1 MDVIMVRP
9 WMLSSQNGSKHG
21 RHHVRAMDA
30 LFSERNRH
38 GCHHGRVRH
47 TMVKKRVIRPR
58 AEQKRMQ
65 AKGALVSH
73 TTKE

>member
-1 MDVIMVRP
+1 MDVIMFGP
-9 WMLSSQNGSKHG
+9 WMLSSQNGI
-21 RHHVRAMDA
+21 D
-30 LFSERNRH
+30 H
-38 GCHHGRVRH
+38 GCHHGRDRH

-73 TTKE
+73 TTKECSSAENPTITSAGFGCL